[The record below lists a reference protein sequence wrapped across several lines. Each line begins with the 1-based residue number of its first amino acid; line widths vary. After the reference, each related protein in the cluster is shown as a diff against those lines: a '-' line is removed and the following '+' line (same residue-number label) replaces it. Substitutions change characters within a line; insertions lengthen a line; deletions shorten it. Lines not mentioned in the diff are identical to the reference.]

1 MGLEAG
7 ARPKWRDML
16 GVQDSPDDLELCI
29 IFFRGL
35 QLLAGH
41 DYTAQRVGA

>member
-7 ARPKWRDML
+7 ARPKKRDMFE
-16 GVQDSPDDLELCI
+16 VQGPPDDLELCI